1 MKKISL
7 SSTITI
13 LFLFF
18 LIASGLCLDG
28 NEIIKLRQAGIGDDT
43 IQLMVREKTTE
54 TCAFTVQEIID
65 LKEAGLGDE
74 TIQALIREGSFLKER
89 EPVVY
94 GKDIRSVN
102 FTTAKDI
109 IWLKDAGVSDETIQ
123 AIITVGSDHATGAER
138 EKAWEMLRNMGIII
152 DARKAG
158 K

>member
-1 MKKISL
+1 MKKITL
-7 SSTITI
+7 SSILTIF
-13 LFLFF
+13 FLFF

-28 NEIIKLRQAGIGDDT
+28 NEIISLRQAGIGNDT

-65 LKEAGLGDE
+65 LKKAGLSDE
-74 TIQALIREGSFLKER
+74 TIQALLREGSFLKDR

-94 GKDIRSVN
+94 GKDIRSIN

-109 IWLKDAGVSDETIQ
+109 VWLRDAGVSDETIR
-123 AIITVGSDHATGAER
+123 AIILVGSGRATGAER

-152 DARKAG
+152 DTRKAG